1 MFMEVKNIGEYSWN
15 EIQNMDD
22 SIYKEEL
29 KKEFL
34 REKEE
39 LLTNRVLRKCY
50 EDYFD
55 PDSSLYENYW
65 AI

>member
-34 REKEE
+34 R
-39 LLTNRVLRKCY
+39 
-50 EDYFD
+50 
-55 PDSSLYENYW
+55 
-65 AI
+65 

>member
-50 EDYFD
+50 
-55 PDSSLYENYW
+55 
-65 AI
+65 